1 MNQLLTIEN
10 LKDIDSQSM
19 YEIYDK
25 WSDRA
30 KESYKN
36 LLPKIDL
43 KNIEH
48 VVFAGMGGSGAIGD
62 VFASILS
69 KKDIHV
75 TVVKGYLLPKTVN
88 ENTLVVCTSISGNT
102 DETLTV
108 LQNSKKSDAKFV
120 GLSSGGL
127 MEDYCEK
134 NSVDYYKIE
143 KEHSPRAS
151 FIGFLYSTLNI
162 LEPIIPISKN
172 EIGESIIS
180 LSHTKKE
187 IDSNNLNERNSSLE
201 LASWIKSIP
210 IIYYPWGLQSAAIR
224 FKNSMQENAKK
235 HVLFEDIIEACHNG
249 IVSWEKDS
257 NMQPILIQGY
267 DDYVK
272 TKERWRILKE
282 FFNLKQ
288 IEYKEVSSVKGSIIS
303 KIINLIYLFDYTSI
317 YHSVIAGI
325 DPSPVTAIDFIKER
339 LSKW

>member
-1 MNQLLTIEN
+1 LLTIEN

-25 WSDRA
+25 WPDIA

-43 KNIEH
+43 KNIDH

-88 ENTLVVCTSISGNT
+88 ENTLVACTSISGNT

-108 LQNSKKSDAKFV
+108 LQNSNKSDAKFV

-235 HVLFEDIIEACHNG
+235 HVLFEDVIEACHNG
-249 IVSWEKDS
+249 IVSWEIPS
-257 NMQPILIQGY
+257 NIQPILLQGK
-267 DDYVK
+267 DDHVK
-272 TKERWRILKE
+272 TQNRWNIMKE
-282 FFNLKQ
+282 FFQEKQ
-288 IEYKEVSSVKGSIIS
+288 IDCKEIFSVDGNILTKLVCLIYSLDMTSLYNAVIS
-303 KIINLIYLFDYTSI
+303 K
-317 YHSVIAGI
+317 I
-325 DPSPVTAIDFIKER
+325 DPSPVNSIDFVKKR
-339 LSKW
+339 L

>member
-25 WSDRA
+25 WPDIA

-43 KNIEH
+43 KNIDH

-69 KKDIHV
+69 KMDIHV

-249 IVSWEKDS
+249 IVSWETPS
-257 NMQPILIQGY
+257 NIQPILLQGK
-267 DDYVK
+267 DDHVK
-272 TKERWRILKE
+272 TQDRWNIMKE
-282 FFNLKQ
+282 FFQERQ
-288 IEYKEVSSVKGSIIS
+288 IGYKEIFSVDGSILT
-303 KIINLIYLFDYTSI
+303 KLVCLIYLLDMASI
-317 YHSVIAGI
+317 YNAVISKI
-325 DPSPVTAIDFIKER
+325 DPSPVNSIDFVKKR
-339 LSKW
+339 L

>member
-43 KNIEH
+43 KNIDH

-69 KKDIHV
+69 KMDIHV

-249 IVSWEKDS
+249 IVSWETPS
-257 NMQPILIQGY
+257 NIQPILLQGK
-267 DDYVK
+267 DDHVK
-272 TKERWRILKE
+272 TQDRWNIMKE
-282 FFNLKQ
+282 FFQERQ
-288 IEYKEVSSVKGSIIS
+288 IGYKEIFSVDGSILT
-303 KIINLIYLFDYTSI
+303 KLVCLIYLLDMASI
-317 YHSVIAGI
+317 YNAVISKI
-325 DPSPVTAIDFIKER
+325 DPSPVNSIDFVKKR
-339 LSKW
+339 L

>member
-19 YEIYDK
+19 YKIYDK
-25 WSDRA
+25 WPDIA

-43 KNIEH
+43 KNIDH

-108 LQNSKKSDAKFV
+108 LQNSNKSDAKFV

-235 HVLFEDIIEACHNG
+235 HVLFEDVIEACHNG
-249 IVSWEKDS
+249 IVSWETPS
-257 NMQPILIQGY
+257 NIQPILLQGK
-267 DDYVK
+267 DDHVK
-272 TKERWRILKE
+272 TQDRWNIMKE
-282 FFNLKQ
+282 FFQERQ
-288 IEYKEVSSVKGSIIS
+288 IGYKEIFSVDGNILTKLVC
-303 KIINLIYLFDYTSI
+303 LIYLLDMASI
-317 YHSVIAGI
+317 YNAVISKI
-325 DPSPVTAIDFIKER
+325 DPSPVNSIDFVKKR
-339 LSKW
+339 L

>member
-1 MNQLLTIEN
+1 LNQLLTIEN

-19 YEIYDK
+19 YETYDK
-25 WSDRA
+25 WPDIA
-30 KESYKN
+30 KKSYKN

-69 KKDIHV
+69 KMDIHV

-108 LQNSKKSDAKFV
+108 LQNSNKSDAKFV

-249 IVSWEKDS
+249 IVSWETPS
-257 NMQPILIQGY
+257 NIQPILLQGK
-267 DDYVK
+267 DDHVK
-272 TKERWRILKE
+272 TQDRWSIMKE
-282 FFNLKQ
+282 FFQERQ
-288 IEYKEVSSVKGSIIS
+288 IGYKEIFSVDGNILTKLVC
-303 KIINLIYLFDYTSI
+303 LIYLLDMTSI
-317 YHSVIAGI
+317 YNAVISKI
-325 DPSPVTAIDFIKER
+325 DPSPVNSIDFVKKR
-339 LSKW
+339 L

>member
-108 LQNSKKSDAKFV
+108 LQNSNKSDAKFV

-172 EIGESIIS
+172 EIGKSIIS

-249 IVSWEKDS
+249 IVSWETPS
-257 NMQPILIQGY
+257 NIQPILLQGK
-267 DDYVK
+267 DDHVK
-272 TKERWRILKE
+272 TQDRWNIMKE
-282 FFNLKQ
+282 FFQERQ
-288 IEYKEVSSVKGSIIS
+288 IGYKEIFSVDGNILTKLVC
-303 KIINLIYLFDYTSI
+303 LIYLLDMASI
-317 YHSVIAGI
+317 YNAVISKI
-325 DPSPVTAIDFIKER
+325 DPSPVNSIDFVKKR
-339 LSKW
+339 L

>member
-25 WSDRA
+25 WPTIA

-43 KNIEH
+43 KNIDH

-108 LQNSKKSDAKFV
+108 LQNSNKPDAKFV

-249 IVSWEKDS
+249 IVSWETPS
-257 NMQPILIQGY
+257 NIQPILLQGK
-267 DDYVK
+267 DDHVK
-272 TKERWRILKE
+272 TQDRWNIMKEIFQER
-282 FFNLKQ
+282 Q
-288 IEYKEVSSVKGSIIS
+288 IGYKEIFSVDGNILTKFVC
-303 KIINLIYLFDYTSI
+303 LIYTLDMTSI
-317 YHSVIAGI
+317 YNAVISKI
-325 DPSPVTAIDFIKER
+325 DPSPVNSIDFVKKR
-339 LSKW
+339 L

>member
-43 KNIEH
+43 KNIDH

-69 KKDIHV
+69 KMDIHV

-108 LQNSKKSDAKFV
+108 LQNSNKSDAKFV

-249 IVSWEKDS
+249 IVSWETPS
-257 NMQPILIQGY
+257 NIQPILLQGK
-267 DDYVK
+267 DDHVK
-272 TKERWRILKE
+272 TQDRWNIMKE
-282 FFNLKQ
+282 FFQERQ
-288 IEYKEVSSVKGSIIS
+288 IGYKEIFSVDGNILTKLVC
-303 KIINLIYLFDYTSI
+303 LIYLLDMASI
-317 YHSVIAGI
+317 YNAVISKI
-325 DPSPVTAIDFIKER
+325 DPSPVNSIDFVKKR
-339 LSKW
+339 L

>member
-69 KKDIHV
+69 KMDIHV

-108 LQNSKKSDAKFV
+108 LQNSNKSDAKFV

-249 IVSWEKDS
+249 IVSWETPS
-257 NMQPILIQGY
+257 NIQPILLQGK
-267 DDYVK
+267 DDHVK
-272 TKERWRILKE
+272 TQDRWNIMKE
-282 FFNLKQ
+282 FFQERQ
-288 IEYKEVSSVKGSIIS
+288 IGYKEIFSVDGNILTKLVC
-303 KIINLIYLFDYTSI
+303 LIYLLDMASI
-317 YHSVIAGI
+317 YNAVISKI
-325 DPSPVTAIDFIKER
+325 DPSPVNSIDFVKKR
-339 LSKW
+339 L

>member
-43 KNIEH
+43 KNIDH

-151 FIGFLYSTLNI
+151 FIGFLYSALNI

-172 EIGESIIS
+172 EIEEQIIS
-180 LSHTKKE
+180 LNHTKKK

-249 IVSWEKDS
+249 IVSWETPS
-257 NMQPILIQGY
+257 NIQPILLQGK
-267 DDYVK
+267 DDHVK
-272 TKERWRILKE
+272 TQDRWKIIKE
-282 FFNLKQ
+282 FFLEKEIN
-288 IEYKEVSSVKGSIIS
+288 YKEIFSVDGSILS
-303 KIINLIYLFDYTSI
+303 KLVCLIYTLDMTSI
-317 YHSVIAGI
+317 YNAAIGKV
-325 DPSPVTAIDFIKER
+325 DPSPVNSIDFVKKR
-339 LSKW
+339 L

>member
-1 MNQLLTIEN
+1 LNQLLTIEN

-36 LLPKIDL
+36 ILPKIDL
-43 KNIEH
+43 KNIDH

-69 KKDIHV
+69 KMDIHV

-108 LQNSKKSDAKFV
+108 LQNSNKSDAKFV

-249 IVSWEKDS
+249 IVSWETPS
-257 NMQPILIQGY
+257 NIQPILLQGK
-267 DDYVK
+267 DDHVK
-272 TKERWRILKE
+272 TQDRWNIMKE
-282 FFNLKQ
+282 FFQERQ
-288 IEYKEVSSVKGSIIS
+288 IDCKEIFSVDGSILT
-303 KIINLIYLFDYTSI
+303 KLVCLIYLLDMTSI
-317 YHSVIAGI
+317 YNAVISKI
-325 DPSPVTAIDFIKER
+325 DPSPVNSIDFVKKR
-339 LSKW
+339 L

>member
-69 KKDIHV
+69 KMDIHV

-108 LQNSKKSDAKFV
+108 LQNSNKSDAKFV

-235 HVLFEDIIEACHNG
+235 HVLFEDVIEACHNG
-249 IVSWEKDS
+249 IVSWETPS
-257 NMQPILIQGY
+257 NIQPILLQGK
-267 DDYVK
+267 DDHVK
-272 TKERWRILKE
+272 TQDRWNIMKE
-282 FFNLKQ
+282 FFQERQ
-288 IEYKEVSSVKGSIIS
+288 IGYKEIFSVDGNILTKLVC
-303 KIINLIYLFDYTSI
+303 LIYLLDMASI
-317 YHSVIAGI
+317 YNAVISKI
-325 DPSPVTAIDFIKER
+325 DPSPVNSIDFVKKR
-339 LSKW
+339 L

>member
-1 MNQLLTIEN
+1 
-10 LKDIDSQSM
+10 M

-43 KNIEH
+43 KNIDH
-48 VVFAGMGGSGAIGD
+48 VAFAGMGGSGAIGD

-108 LQNSKKSDAKFV
+108 LQNSNKSDAKFV

-151 FIGFLYSTLNI
+151 FISFLYSTLNI

-249 IVSWEKDS
+249 IVSWETPS
-257 NMQPILIQGY
+257 NIQPILLQGK
-267 DDYVK
+267 DDHVK
-272 TKERWRILKE
+272 TQDRWNIMKE
-282 FFNLKQ
+282 FFQERQ
-288 IEYKEVSSVKGSIIS
+288 IGYKEIFSVDGSILT
-303 KIINLIYLFDYTSI
+303 KLVCLIYLLDMASI
-317 YHSVIAGI
+317 YNAVISKI
-325 DPSPVTAIDFIKER
+325 DPSPVNSIDFVKKR
-339 LSKW
+339 L

>member
-25 WSDRA
+25 WPDIA

-43 KNIEH
+43 KNIDH
-48 VVFAGMGGSGAIGD
+48 VVFAGMGGSGTIGD

-69 KKDIHV
+69 KMDIHV

-108 LQNSKKSDAKFV
+108 LQNSNKSDAKFV

-210 IIYYPWGLQSAAIR
+210 IVYYPWGLQSAAIR

-235 HVLFEDIIEACHNG
+235 HVLFEDVIEACHNG
-249 IVSWEKDS
+249 IVSWEIPS
-257 NMQPILIQGY
+257 NIQPILLQGK
-267 DDYVK
+267 DDHVK
-272 TKERWRILKE
+272 TQDRWNIMKE
-282 FFNLKQ
+282 FFQERQ
-288 IEYKEVSSVKGSIIS
+288 IGYKEIFSVDGSILT
-303 KIINLIYLFDYTSI
+303 KLVCLIYLLDMASI
-317 YHSVIAGI
+317 YNAVISKI
-325 DPSPVTAIDFIKER
+325 DPSPVNSIDFVKKR
-339 LSKW
+339 L

>member
-25 WSDRA
+25 WPDIA

-43 KNIEH
+43 KNIDH

-108 LQNSKKSDAKFV
+108 LQNSNKSDAKFV

-151 FIGFLYSTLNI
+151 FIGFLYSALNI

-249 IVSWEKDS
+249 IVSWETPS
-257 NMQPILIQGY
+257 NIQPILLQGK
-267 DDYVK
+267 DDHVK
-272 TKERWRILKE
+272 TQDRWNIMKE
-282 FFNLKQ
+282 FFQERQ
-288 IEYKEVSSVKGSIIS
+288 IDCKEIFSVNGSILT
-303 KIINLIYLFDYTSI
+303 KLVCLIYSLDMTSI
-317 YHSVIAGI
+317 YNAVISKI
-325 DPSPVTAIDFIKER
+325 DPSPVNSIDFVKKR
-339 LSKW
+339 L

>member
-25 WSDRA
+25 WPDIA

-43 KNIEH
+43 KNIDH

-108 LQNSKKSDAKFV
+108 LQNSNKSDAKFV

-249 IVSWEKDS
+249 IVSWETPS
-257 NMQPILIQGY
+257 NIQPILLQGK
-267 DDYVK
+267 DDHVK
-272 TKERWRILKE
+272 TQDRWNIMKE
-282 FFNLKQ
+282 FFQERQ
-288 IEYKEVSSVKGSIIS
+288 IGCKEIFSVDGSILT
-303 KIINLIYLFDYTSI
+303 KLVCLIYLLDMTSI
-317 YHSVIAGI
+317 YNAVISKI
-325 DPSPVTAIDFIKER
+325 DPSPVNSIDFVKKR
-339 LSKW
+339 L

>member
-25 WSDRA
+25 WPDIA

-43 KNIEH
+43 KNIDH

-69 KKDIHV
+69 KMDIHV

-120 GLSSGGL
+120 GLSSGEL

-143 KEHSPRAS
+143 KEHSSRAS

-210 IIYYPWGLQSAAIR
+210 IIYYPWGLQSVAIR

-249 IVSWEKDS
+249 IVSWETPS
-257 NMQPILIQGY
+257 NIQPILLQGK
-267 DDYVK
+267 DDHVK
-272 TKERWRILKE
+272 TQDRWNIMKE
-282 FFNLKQ
+282 FFQERQ
-288 IEYKEVSSVKGSIIS
+288 IGYKEIFSVDGNILTKLVC
-303 KIINLIYLFDYTSI
+303 LIYLLDMASI
-317 YHSVIAGI
+317 YNAVISKI
-325 DPSPVTAIDFIKER
+325 DPSPVNSIDFVKKR
-339 LSKW
+339 L

>member
-25 WSDRA
+25 WSDIA

-69 KKDIHV
+69 KMDIHV

-127 MEDYCEK
+127 MKDYCEK

-235 HVLFEDIIEACHNG
+235 HVLFEDVIEACHNG
-249 IVSWEKDS
+249 IVSWETPS
-257 NMQPILIQGY
+257 NIQPILLQGK
-267 DDYVK
+267 DDHVK
-272 TKERWRILKE
+272 TQDRWNIMKE
-282 FFNLKQ
+282 FFQERQ
-288 IEYKEVSSVKGSIIS
+288 IGYKEIFSVDGSILT
-303 KIINLIYLFDYTSI
+303 KLVCLIYSLDMTSI
-317 YHSVIAGI
+317 YNAVISKI
-325 DPSPVTAIDFIKER
+325 DPSPVNSIDFVKKR
-339 LSKW
+339 L